1 MTLLLPVVCLFACAL
16 SLGFE
21 SRNQT
26 ALASKTKFLASL
38 AFVGFAWDMG
48 AMNSTYGQWVF
59 IGLLMS
65 LMGDV
70 LLTLK
75 GHKHAFIS
83 GLLFFML
90 AHLFYAWA
98 FFKTGFNGSKLPMT
112 LPTVILAV
120 TITALWL
127 RPHLTGLYAFAI
139 PVYLFVIAVMLI
151 FAWSNLSVTAWWWI
165 VTGATLFAMSDLL
178 VARNRFIQANSIHRI
193 IGLPKYYLAQLMLA
207 YSINLIP

>member
-75 GHKHAFIS
+75 GRKQAFIS

-98 FFKTGFNGSKLPMT
+98 FFTTGFNGSKLPMT
-112 LPTVILAV
+112 LPTVIFAV

-139 PVYLFVIAVMLI
+139 PVYLIVIAVMLI
-151 FAWSNLSVTAWWWI
+151 FAWSNQAAAATWWI
-165 VTGATLFAMSDLL
+165 VCGATLFAVSDLW
-178 VARNRFIQANSIHRI
+178 VARNRFITVNINNRM
-193 IGLPKYYLAQLMLA
+193 IGLPLYYLAQLMLA
-207 YSINLIP
+207 YSVSLIQ